1 MPLLRSP
8 AALVAAVALAH
19 APAFAADPH
28 PHGHGGHTMQMAATP
43 ATGAPATPADGTVK
57 KVDKN
62 AAKITISHGPLE
74 NLGMPAMT
82 MAFRVAD
89 PAMLDQVRAGDKIRF
104 VAERV
109 DGVFTVTKLEAA
121 Q

>member
-1 MPLLRSP
+1 MPLLRSL
-8 AALVAAVALAH
+8 AALAAAGTLAH

-28 PHGHGGHTMQMAATP
+28 SNGHGGHTMQMAATP
-43 ATGAPATPADGTVK
+43 ATGAPAAPAEGTVK
-57 KVDKN
+57 KVDKT
-62 AAKITISHGPLE
+62 AGKITISHGPLE

-89 PAMLDQVRAGDKIRF
+89 AAMLDQVQAGDKIRF

-109 DGVFTVTKLEAA
+109 HGVFTVTKLEAA
-121 Q
+121 K

>member
-1 MPLLRSP
+1 MPLLRSL
-8 AALVAAVALAH
+8 AALVAAGTLAH

-28 PHGHGGHTMQMAATP
+28 SNGHDGHMMQVESSAAKT
-43 ATGAPATPADGTVK
+43 APATPADGTVK
-57 KVDKN
+57 KVDKT
-62 AAKITISHGPLE
+62 AGKITISHGPLE

-89 PAMLDQVRAGDKIRF
+89 AAMLDQVKAGDKVRF

-109 DGVFTVTKLEAA
+109 GGVFTVTKLEAA
-121 Q
+121 K